1 MIYYLY
7 GMFNTTNQTKMKS
20 DLIEQIEVKHED
32 RLIGYANKYKV
43 RISYQKRS
51 GVFEYTD
58 SVANTNEG
66 KEPEIKDVLYCLV
79 MDYTS
84 ASETFQDFCDEFGY
98 DNDSIKSLN
107 VFKAC
112 QKNSEKMKRIFG
124 PVLNALHKEY
134 EGY

>member
-1 MIYYLY
+1 
-7 GMFNTTNQTKMKS
+7 MFNTTNQTKMVS
-20 DLIEQIEVKHED
+20 DLIDQVEVKSGD
-32 RLIGYANKYKV
+32 RLIGYANKYKCK
-43 RISYQKRS
+43 ISYKGRS
-51 GVFEYTD
+51 GVFEFTD
-58 SVANTNEG
+58 SVVNTTEG
-66 KEPEIKDVLYCLV
+66 REPEIKDVLYCLV

-84 ASETFQDFCDEFGY
+84 ASETFQDFCDELGY

-107 VFKAC
+107 IFKAC

>member
-1 MIYYLY
+1 MTA
-7 GMFNTTNQTKMKS
+7 FNTTNQTKMKS

>member
-1 MIYYLY
+1 
-7 GMFNTTNQTKMKS
+7 MFNTTKQTKMKS

-107 VFKAC
+107 IFKAC

>member
-20 DLIEQIEVKHED
+20 DLIDQIEVRHED

-43 RISYQKRS
+43 KISYQGRS

-84 ASETFQDFCDEFGY
+84 ASETFEDFCDEFGY

-107 VFKAC
+107 IFKAC

>member
-1 MIYYLY
+1 ME
-7 GMFNTTNQTKMKS
+7 S
-20 DLIEQIEVKHED
+20 DLIDQVEVKHEG
-32 RLIGYANKYKV
+32 RLIGYANKYKCK
-43 RISYQKRS
+43 ISYQKRS

-58 SVANTNEG
+58 SVVNTTEG
-66 KEPEIKDVLYCLV
+66 REPEIKDVLYCLV

-107 VFKAC
+107 IFKAC
-112 QKNSEKMKRIFG
+112 QKNSQKMKRIFG

>member
-1 MIYYLY
+1 
-7 GMFNTTNQTKMKS
+7 MFNTTNQTKMES
-20 DLIEQIEVKHED
+20 DLIDQVEVKSGDD
-32 RLIGYANKYKV
+32 RLIGYANKYKCK
-43 RISYQKRS
+43 ISYQKRS

-58 SVANTNEG
+58 SVVNTTEG
-66 KEPEIKDVLYCLV
+66 REPEIKDVLYCLV
-79 MDYTS
+79 MEYTS
-84 ASETFQDFCDEFGY
+84 GSETFQDFCDEFGY

-107 VFKAC
+107 IFKAC